1 MTLSEVGLAV
11 SILRRAAVLEAHRS
25 LHQHD
30 RQHQHWAGSGT
41 PSKLQIFQ
49 DLAVDSLPRAQEVLL
64 CLVKVSP
71 QLGNLLSASA
81 AEYKTVVRTAAL
93 QIPISIAL
101 KAAVL
106 QRHWTAQLHLSDAA
120 QTEAPPATA
129 QTGANAAKDGI
140 HDQRQQKPE
149 PQDGGRSAHLPA
161 LSAPQQ
167 LLAARLEVAADAI
180 NQVGLTDTS
189 ASANS
194 VAADVK
200 ATLLLPEQVDQA
212 FMQLTEQQACRQL
225 QKTAETLEVLM
236 ACLCP
241 PGFEAFEN
249 ALQIV
254 CCHTALSPDVR
265 AKICSREAG
274 TPECHLPF

>member
-49 DLAVDSLPRAQEVLL
+49 DLAVDSLPRAQEALL

-120 QTEAPPATA
+120 QTEAAPAAA
-129 QTGANAAKDGI
+129 QTGAKDGI

-149 PQDGGRSAHLPA
+149 PQDGAAAHTCPH
-161 LSAPQQ
+161 
-167 LLAARLEVAADAI
+167 
-180 NQVGLTDTS
+180 
-189 ASANS
+189 
-194 VAADVK
+194 
-200 ATLLLPEQVDQA
+200 
-212 FMQLTEQQACRQL
+212 
-225 QKTAETLEVLM
+225 
-236 ACLCP
+236 CP
-241 PGFEAFEN
+241 PRNSCWPPGWK
-249 ALQIV
+249 LRQMRS
-254 CCHTALSPDVR
+254 TRS
-265 AKICSREAG
+265 G
-274 TPECHLPF
+274 